1 MKSVNFRALRAMLLL
16 LASGVIFS
24 SCNKMNDGENNN
36 TAVAGVMGFNMAP
49 DQAAIAITIDGN
61 SITNSP
67 LGYNNYTGMY
77 IAVYAGNR
85 TFRTYSINGNTSLA
99 ETSVALDTNKYYSI
113 YFLGTSGNYKHV
125 FAEDKFDEM
134 SGSNGKAYI
143 RYIQAITDS
152 TPSRVRITGGGNT
165 WVDEDAGYSQTSAF
179 VAVDPGELN
188 IDLSNSADVDVSRTI
203 TVEAKK
209 VYTILFMGISD
220 SNNPELAEQIKF
232 VTNGSLAD

>member
-1 MKSVNFRALRAMLLL
+1 MKLMNFRALTAMLMF

-24 SCNKMNDGENNN
+24 SCNKMNDNDDNNA
-36 TAVAGVMGFNMAP
+36 AVAGVMGFNMAP
-49 DQAAIAITIDGN
+49 DQDAIVMTLDGN
-61 SITNSP
+61 AISNSP

-77 IAVYAGNR
+77 VAVYAGNR
-85 TFRTYSINGNTSLA
+85 TFRTYNVNGSIPLT
-99 ETSVALDTNKYYSI
+99 ETGVSLDTNKYYSV